1 MSLAPLVITA
11 VTVEGRAKS
20 AVAPRLRHHPVLG
33 AKPGQTPQDRRRGRV
48 RASV

>member
-1 MSLAPLVITA
+1 MSPARLLIIA

-33 AKPGQTPQDRRRGRV
+33 AKPGQTLQDR
-48 RASV
+48 